1 MRIPTKV
8 LILCDNS
15 STQSSVSHSSSCVA
29 LRCPLITCGLDKA
42 NPLKT
47 AQLKDAAKKNAAGN
61 SSAKS
66 TVGGGG
72 KSTVGI
78 PEEPENSLEAVSLL
92 TETMILFPTSTSS
105 SF

>member
-1 MRIPTKV
+1 LR
-8 LILCDNS
+8 
-15 STQSSVSHSSSCVA
+15 CVA
-29 LRCPLITCGLDKA
+29 LSVNNFCGLDKA

-92 TETMILFPTSTSS
+92 TETMILFPT
-105 SF
+105 